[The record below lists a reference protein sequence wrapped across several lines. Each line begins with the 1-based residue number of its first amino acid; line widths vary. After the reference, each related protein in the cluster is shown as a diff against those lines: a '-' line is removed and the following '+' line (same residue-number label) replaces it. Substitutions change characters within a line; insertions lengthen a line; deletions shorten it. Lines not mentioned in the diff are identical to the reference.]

1 VRLEWEL
8 ALRGYRRY
16 AAYPAATWAGVLTN
30 TVFGFLQA
38 YILLSLFATREDIGG
53 YDATDTIT
61 YVWLTQAMIG
71 AVAVFGWVDVA
82 ERVTSGDIATDLAR
96 PVHPLRAGLAFDFGR
111 ALFQTV
117 FRGLPPLAVG
127 AIVFDLEAP
136 SSPLVWAVFVASVV
150 LAIALSY
157 AFRVIYNL
165 SAFWLLDFR
174 GPMLIAVTVSL
185 FLSGFIIP
193 IRFFP
198 GWLQTLA
205 NATPF
210 PSMVQRP
217 VDVFVGKA
225 EGLDLLGT
233 LTVQAA
239 WTAVLFAGAYALFAA
254 GTRRLVV
261 QGG

>member
-1 VRLEWEL
+1 
-8 ALRGYRRY
+8 
-16 AAYPAATWAGVLTN
+16 VLTN

-38 YILLSLFATREDIGG
+38 YILLSLFTTREDIGG

-225 EGLDLLGT
+225 EGLELLGT
-233 LTVQAA
+233 LAVQAA

>member
-1 VRLEWEL
+1 VRLEWEI
-8 ALRGYRRY
+8 ARRGYRRY

-38 YILLSLFATREDIGG
+38 YILLSLFATRDEIGG

-82 ERVTSGDIATDLAR
+82 ERITSGDVATDLAR
-96 PVHPLRAGLAFDFGR
+96 PVHPLRAGLAFDYGR
-111 ALFQTV
+111 AIYQV
-117 FRGLPPLAVG
+117 IFRGLPPLAVG

-136 SSPLVWAVFVASVV
+136 GSPVVWTAFLVSVV
-150 LAIALSY
+150 LAIALSF

-185 FLSGFIIP
+185 FLSGFVVP
-193 IRFFP
+193 VRFFP
-198 GWLQTLA
+198 EWLETFA

-217 VDVFVGKA
+217 IDVFVGKA
-225 EGLDLLGT
+225 EGMELVGT
-233 LTVQAA
+233 LAVQAA
-239 WTAVLFAGAYALFAA
+239 WSAALFAGAYALFAV

>member
-8 ALRGYRRY
+8 AVRGYRRY

-38 YILLSLFATREDIGG
+38 YILLSLFTTQEVIGG

-82 ERVTSGDIATDLAR
+82 ERITSGDIATDLAR

-111 ALFQTV
+111 ALYQTV

-127 AIVFDLEAP
+127 AIVFELEAP
-136 SSPLVWAVFVASVV
+136 SSPVVWAGFAASVL
-150 LAIALSY
+150 LAIALSF
-157 AFRVIYNL
+157 AFRVLYNL

-174 GPMLIAVTVSL
+174 GPMLIAVTISL
-185 FLSGFIIP
+185 FLSGFVIP
-193 IRFFP
+193 VRFFP
-198 GWLQTLA
+198 GWLETLA

-225 EGLDLLGT
+225 EGIELVST
-233 LTVQAA
+233 LAVQAA
-239 WTAVLFAGAYALFAA
+239 WAAALFAGAYALFAV
-254 GTRRLVV
+254 GTRRLVL

>member
-1 VRLEWEL
+1 MRLEWEI
-8 ALRGYRRY
+8 ARRGYRRY

-30 TVFGFLQA
+30 SVFGFVQA
-38 YILLSLFATREDIGG
+38 YILLSLFVTRDEIGG
-53 YDATDTIT
+53 YDATDTVT

-82 ERVTSGDIATDLAR
+82 ERIASGDIATDLAR
-96 PVHPLRAGLAFDFGR
+96 PVHPLRAGLAFDLGR
-111 ALFQTV
+111 AFYQTL

-127 AIVFDLEAP
+127 AVVFDLEAP
-136 SSPLVWAVFVASVV
+136 SSAAVWAVFFASVV
-150 LAIALSY
+150 LAIALSF

-165 SAFWLLDFR
+165 SAFWLLDWR

-185 FLSGFIIP
+185 FFSGFVIP
-193 IRFFP
+193 VRFFP
-198 GWLQTLA
+198 GWLETLA
-205 NATPF
+205 HATPF
-210 PSMVQRP
+210 PAMVQLP

-225 EGLDLLGT
+225 EGLELVQT
-233 LTVQAA
+233 LAVQAA
-239 WTAVLFAGAYALFAA
+239 WTVALFAAAYALFSV

>member
-1 VRLEWEL
+1 VRLELEI
-8 ALRGYRRY
+8 ARRGYRRY

-71 AVAVFGWVDVA
+71 AVAVLGWVDVA
-82 ERVTSGDIATDLAR
+82 ERITSGDIATDLAR

-111 ALFQTV
+111 ALYQTV
-117 FRGLPPLAVG
+117 FRGLPPLVVG

-136 SSPLVWAVFVASVV
+136 SSPLIWAVFLASVV

-185 FLSGFIIP
+185 FLSGFVIP
-193 IRFFP
+193 VRFFP

-225 EGLDLLGT
+225 EGLELLET
-233 LTVQAA
+233 LAVQAA